1 MDQSNQGFMKKSK
14 DLEYE
19 VKFRQTLKR
28 NPHKGLYVAFEGID
42 GAGKSV
48 QMDRLEAYLLE
59 KGKNPMIAYQPRR
72 EGPVGSLIN
81 QILQG
86 NVKVPFSSLQYLFTA
101 DRIIDH
107 MDRIEPALKSGKIVI
122 SHRCMWSNLPYGM
135 IDFGIDDFDSDEGRV
150 IDVAHGLMSLYHQFV
165 IPDLTFYLKVSAET
179 AVKRLQEKSQHLEL
193 YEKKNKLEK
202 VAKGYEWQ
210 IKKFPGEFVVID
222 GERTP
227 EEVHQEVIKYVEEA
241 LK

>member
-1 MDQSNQGFMKKSK
+1 MLQMKNK
-14 DLEYE
+14 DVEYE
-19 VKFRQTLKR
+19 VKFRQKLKR

-48 QMDRLEAYLLE
+48 QMDRLESYLLE
-59 KGKNPMIAYQPRR
+59 KGKNPLIAYQPRR

-86 NVKVPFSSLQYLFTA
+86 NVKVPPASLQYLFTA

-107 MDRIEPALKSGKIVI
+107 QDRIEPALKSGKIVI

-135 IDFGIDDFDSDEGRV
+135 IDAGVSDFEDDAGRV

-165 IPDLTFYLKVSAET
+165 IPDITFYLRVSADT
-179 AVKRLQEKSQHLEL
+179 AVKRLREKNQHLEL
-193 YEKKNKLEK
+193 YEKKTKLEAI
-202 VAKGYEWQ
+202 AKGYEWQ
-210 IKKFPGEFVVID
+210 IKKFPDEFTIID
-222 GERTP
+222 GEKDP
-227 EEVHQEVIKYVEEA
+227 EEVGQQVIEYINKA
-241 LK
+241 LE

>member
-1 MDQSNQGFMKKSK
+1 MKNSK
-14 DLEYE
+14 DIEYE
-19 VKFRQTLKR
+19 VKFRQKLKR
-28 NPHKGLYVAFEGID
+28 NPHKGKYVAFEGID

-59 KGKNPMIAYQPRR
+59 KGKNPLIAYQPRR

-86 NVKVPFSSLQYLFTA
+86 IVKIPSASLQYLFTA

-107 MDRIEPALKSGKIVI
+107 QDRIEPALKEGKIVI

-135 IDFGIDDFDSDEGRV
+135 IDAQVSDFDSDEGRV
-150 IDVAHGLMSLYHQFV
+150 VDVAHGLMSLYHQFI
-165 IPDLTFYLKVSAET
+165 IPDVTFYLKVSADT
-179 AVKRLQEKSQHLEL
+179 AIKRLQEKNQHLEY
-193 YEKKNKLEK
+193 YEKKSKLEK

-210 IKKFPGEFVVID
+210 IKKFPGEFIVID
-222 GERTP
+222 GEKSP
-227 EEVHQEVIKYVEEA
+227 SDIHEEIIKYLEEE
-241 LK
+241 L